1 MCPALK
7 ERKYLEGGLGR
18 SIANRGRGKTM
29 ALVFLAMIELKFDPT
44 LRVFSNFKINAPRC
58 YYTPYLFL
66 EFEKLENVLIL
77 IDDVANI
84 RNIDKYSATVSNIT
98 RKLLSEMIFTGQY
111 PNQIPITIREQINY
125 SIFPYYS
132 KYNDTLK
139 ILIVYDT
146 GKKVRFEIKN
156 VVKFLEK
163 TKLYDTREKPPTIL
177 RSDAVREIAKMSKK
191 RKDIERNL
199 ELYTGDKKEKE
210 EMIKEILKN
219 KHYNGSKDGL
229 DEELDDD
236 NKYYEMYILNR
247 QYNVSQNILAVKY
260 NMSRTHIS
268 EKLKQIEYQITESN
282 IDLIES

>member
-146 GKKVRFEIKN
+146 GKKIRFEIKN

-163 TKLYDTREKPPTIL
+163 TQLYDTREKPPTIL

-260 NMSRTHIS
+260 KMSRTHIS